1 MDISTIQI
9 VVYVA
14 VIIGALA
21 KIYSKGRQLGSYDFF
36 TKAHLLTLVIALAV
50 TIYIASE
57 VMTNIAVP
65 ASFTGLTIAFL
76 VTALLAGWGS
86 GDAAYNGALLI
97 IADLQSQNP
106 ASPADTSPSQAPQST
121 IPTTTP

>member
-36 TKAHLLTLVIALAV
+36 TKAHLMTLIIALAV

-57 VMTNIAVP
+57 VMTSITVP
-65 ASFTGLTIAFL
+65 ASFTSLTIAFL